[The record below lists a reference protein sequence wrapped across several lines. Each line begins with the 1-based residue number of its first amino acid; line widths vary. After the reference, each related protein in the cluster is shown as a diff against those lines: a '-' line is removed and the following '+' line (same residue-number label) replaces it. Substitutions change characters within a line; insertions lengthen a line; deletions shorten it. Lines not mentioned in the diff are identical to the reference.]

1 MKAYNL
7 FSNLLNMEETKTFLS
22 DTTSRMSNHYR
33 LHPLSVWLNLIP
45 RLHLSGSDNIFPQH
59 NAFVGHD
66 DPSLFTGVVRPAS
79 FAHGYQVIGLT
90 INWYSRLNC
99 LPHDPLWGHCEAG
112 SFIGMV
118 HLSNDNA
125 GVPSLAQL
133 GRKPSIEQKGICW
146 LDLSRQWGMRSRNI
160 GLLKLEEGSAKK

>member
-1 MKAYNL
+1 
-7 FSNLLNMEETKTFLS
+7 MEETKTFLS

-90 INWYSRLNC
+90 IN
-99 LPHDPLWGHCEAG
+99 
-112 SFIGMV
+112 
-118 HLSNDNA
+118 
-125 GVPSLAQL
+125 
-133 GRKPSIEQKGICW
+133 
-146 LDLSRQWGMRSRNI
+146 
-160 GLLKLEEGSAKK
+160 